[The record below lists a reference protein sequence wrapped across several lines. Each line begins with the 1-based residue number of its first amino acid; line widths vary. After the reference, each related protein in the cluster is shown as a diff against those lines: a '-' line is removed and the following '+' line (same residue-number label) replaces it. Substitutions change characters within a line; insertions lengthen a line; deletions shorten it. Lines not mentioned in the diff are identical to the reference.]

1 LNFKNTVIF
10 APKYLIHKKHTD
22 FYNIPLA
29 CFRNTVILKPKIYLK
44 MMKNLIS
51 ISLFILFF
59 GTLAAQQT
67 AVFTNE
73 LVNYN
78 KALELY
84 NNNQYLASQGLFS
97 AIKDHAEDETLKGDC
112 AYYIANCAVRL
123 NQQDADFLMEQ
134 FVNDYP
140 TSIKRNDAFINVANY
155 YFENGK
161 YSYARKWYDKVD
173 ESSLSRGDREKFYF
187 NNGYAY
193 FVNKRYAEA
202 QKYFNRVS
210 YSQKYGSQSKYYL
223 GFIAY
228 EGDDYEEANKQ
239 FETIENEEKY
249 AEGLSYYKA
258 DMNFKLGK
266 FQEAIN
272 LGLQQYDN
280 SNPQEKSELSKIIG
294 ESYFNL
300 KKYNE
305 AIPYL
310 KEYKGKKG
318 KWNNTDYYQLGYA
331 YYKQGNY
338 ENAIGEFNKI
348 VDGRNAVAQ
357 NAYYHLAESYL
368 KLNKKQQAL
377 NAFKNASEMD
387 FSAQIQEDAWFNY
400 AKLSYEIGN
409 SYTSVPQVI
418 LSFLETYP
426 KNPNN
431 EALKDLLIDSY
442 ITSKNYQAA
451 LELLENNKTFN
462 NKKAYQKVAFYRGL
476 EVYNEGNYPEAVALF
491 QKSLKEPLDPIFTA
505 RATFWKAESDYQASN
520 FEASLVGYKQFLQ
533 LPNASQTPEYKNSSY
548 NLGYNYFKLKN
559 YPEAITQYEKFL
571 ESSSNDAAR
580 RNDAYLRLGD
590 SHFVSSSYWPAMENY
605 NKAIEGGTPDKDYAA
620 FQKAISYGFVDRTE
634 KKLEELKSF
643 SAKYPK
649 SFYRDDALYELGNTY
664 VSQENTRDAMVTYEK
679 LINEIPGSSYV
690 PKALLKQ
697 ALILDNTGKS
707 NEALAKFK
715 KVANDFPSTPEALQA
730 VASAKIIYIDQG
742 RVNDYATWVNTLDF
756 VEVENAELDDAS
768 YQAAEQPYLENKP
781 SQAITRFEAYL
792 KDFPNGSHT
801 LKAHF
806 YVAQLYFAENKGD
819 KAIPHYEFVVGK
831 ERSEFSEQALAR
843 ISELY
848 LGKKDYNKALTYL
861 KRLETEADFPQN
873 VIFAQTNSMKASYE
887 LKKYSEAVTYA
898 EKVLQNGKID
908 NAIKSDAQIIVAR
921 SAIETGEEQKAKTAY
936 AEVAKIATG
945 KLAAEALYYDAYF
958 KNKEGKY
965 EASNASVQKLA
976 KDFSGYKY
984 YGAKGLVLMAK
995 NFYALKDAY
1004 QATYILESVTT
1015 NFTDYPDVVEE
1026 AKAELAV
1033 IKAAESKTNSSVETD
1048 GN

>member
-1 LNFKNTVIF
+1 M
-10 APKYLIHKKHTD
+10 P
-22 FYNIPLA
+22 
-29 CFRNTVILKPKIYLK
+29 
-44 MMKNLIS
+44 KNLILS
-51 ISLFILFF
+51 SLFTFFFVSLF
-59 GTLAAQQT
+59 AQQT

-73 LVNYN
+73 QVSYN

-84 NNNQYLASQGLFS
+84 NNNQFLAAQALFLQ
-97 AIKDHAEDETLKGDC
+97 IQENTQEETLQGDC

-134 FVNDYP
+134 FVENYP
-140 TSIKRNDAFINVANY
+140 TSIHRNDAFINVAHY

-161 YSYARKWYDKVD
+161 YAYARKWYDKVD
-173 ESSLSRGDREKFYF
+173 ETSLGRSEREKFYF

-193 FVNKRYAEA
+193 FANKRYAEA

-210 YSQKYGSQSKYYL
+210 DSPKYGSQAKYYL

-239 FETIENEEKY
+239 FETLGNEEKY

-266 FQEAIN
+266 FQEAID

-280 SNPQEKSELSKIIG
+280 ANPKDRSELSKIIG

-300 KKYNE
+300 QKYPE

-310 KEYKGKKG
+310 KEYNGKNG

-331 YYKQGNY
+331 FYQQGDY

-348 VDGRNAVAQ
+348 VDGRNAIAQ

-368 KLNKKQQAL
+368 KLDQKQQAL

-409 SYTSVPQVI
+409 SYTSAPQVI
-418 LSFLETYP
+418 LSFLEAYP

-451 LELLENNKTFN
+451 IELLENNKSFD

-476 EVYNEGNYPEAVALF
+476 ELYNEGNYQEAVALF
-491 QKSLKEPLDPIFTA
+491 QKSLKEPLDPLFTA
-505 RATFWKAESDYQASN
+505 RATFWKAESDYQASH

-533 LPNASQTPEYKNSSY
+533 LPNAAQTPEFENINYH
-548 NLGYNYFKLKN
+548 LGYNEFKLKN
-559 YPEAITQYEKFL
+559 YGQAITHYQQFL
-571 ESSSNDAAR
+571 NSSTNDGAR
-580 RNDAYLRLGD
+580 KNDAYLRLGD
-590 SHFVSSSYWPAMENY
+590 SYFVTSAYWPAMENY
-605 NKAIEGGTPDKDYAA
+605 NIAIDGNSPDKDYAA
-620 FQKAISYGFVDRTE
+620 FQKAISYGFVDRIDR
-634 KKLEELKSF
+634 KLEELKSF
-643 SAKYPK
+643 AYNYPK
-649 SFYRDDALYELGNTY
+649 SFFRDDALYELGNTY
-664 VSQENTRDAMVTYEK
+664 VAKENSRDAMAIYEQ
-679 LINEIPGSSYV
+679 LINEFPASSYV
-690 PKALLKQ
+690 SKALLKQ
-697 ALILDNTGKS
+697 ALLLDNNGKS

-715 KVANDFPSTPEALQA
+715 KVASQFPSTPEALQA

-742 RVNDYATWVNTLDF
+742 RVNDYATWVNSLGF
-756 VEVENAELDDAS
+756 VKVENAELDDAS

-781 SQAITRFEAYL
+781 TQAISRLESYI
-792 KDFPNGSHT
+792 KDYPNGAHA
-801 LKAHF
+801 LNAHF
-806 YVAQLYFAENKGD
+806 YLGQLYFAENKGE

-848 LGKKDYNKALTYL
+848 LAQKDYPKALGYL
-861 KRLETEADFPQN
+861 KRLEAEADFPQN
-873 VIFAQTNSMKASYE
+873 RVFAQTNSMKASYE
-887 LKKYSEAVTYA
+887 LKQYAEAVQYA
-898 EKVLQNGKID
+898 EKVLQNDKVE
-908 NAIKSDAQIIVAR
+908 NAIKSDAQLIIAR
-921 SAIETGEEQKAKTAY
+921 SAMETGDEEKAKRAY
-936 AEVAKIATG
+936 VEVSKIATG

-958 KNKEGKY
+958 KNKDENF
-965 EASNASVQKLA
+965 EASNASVQRLA

-1004 QATYILESVTT
+1004 QATYILESVIK
-1015 NFTDYPDVVEE
+1015 NFTDYPAVVDE

-1033 IKAAESKTNSSVETD
+1033 IKAAESKTNSSVETN